1 MPGTVTRISP
11 STLTTPQRHWY
22 SYHPNSHLRN
32 PKLRKGQELTQGRTV
47 RGFETRSYS
56 GPGPLHHCMGLSS
69 DQAWK
74 DILPRTHVKRLWV
87 WTRRPSQALASL
99 PCQTPHPTTQFVLS
113 SPHDPQLLSV
123 RPDSEIF
130 IFVSTVDV
138 KSWLVMFGFQL
149 SNIIPGFP
157 RAKMYFVPPPYEL
170 SESQA
175 SENGQVSGGSCQES
189 ERLSSFPV
197 ANGPTREPRACQ

>member
-1 MPGTVTRISP
+1 MPDTVTRISP
-11 STLTTPQRHWY
+11 TFTTTQHWY
-22 SYHPNSHLRN
+22 SYYPNSHLRN
-32 PKLRKGQELTQGRTV
+32 QKLREGQELTQGHTV
-47 RGFETRSYS
+47 RGIETRSYS
-56 GPGPLHHCMGLSS
+56 STGPLNHRTGLSS
-69 DQAWK
+69 DQGWK

-99 PCQTPHPTTQFVLS
+99 PCWTPHPTTHFVFSLQ
-113 SPHDPQLLSV
+113 DPQLLSIHYY
-123 RPDSEIF
+123 SEIF
-130 IFVSTVDV
+130 IFVSTLDV

-189 ERLSSFPV
+189 E
-197 ANGPTREPRACQ
+197 